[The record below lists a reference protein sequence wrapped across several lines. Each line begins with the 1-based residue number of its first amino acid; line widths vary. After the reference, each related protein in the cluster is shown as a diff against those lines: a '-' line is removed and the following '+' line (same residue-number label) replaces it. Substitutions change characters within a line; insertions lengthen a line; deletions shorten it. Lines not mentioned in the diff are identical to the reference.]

1 MKKKSSKVERTDP
14 NLTGQPMVTNQNQPK
29 VIPPE
34 MMTTAFQ
41 YSKIKVSEN
50 PNKELQ
56 LSSGALIQKRVD
68 TVSGSVGINKYYV
81 LLQSENGLYLTF
93 KSESEGNKINSKYL
107 KMNIKHISSKKE
119 EITNLCPV
127 YARVNYS
134 SGFCCGES
142 WKIIAEPHQSFIG
155 EIKNISKNGCEI
167 YDDRGELCK
176 IKNFVILRNDKLVG
190 TINKKMMSIDDETPP
205 AETYELSFPSDAN
218 NDSKI
223 ILIFATMLIDLKNLI
238 K

>member
-1 MKKKSSKVERTDP
+1 MMK
-14 NLTGQPMVTNQNQPK
+14 
-29 VIPPE
+29 
-34 MMTTAFQ
+34 TTIQ
-41 YSKIKVSEN
+41 YSKTNVSEN
-50 PNKELQ
+50 PNEELQ
-56 LSSGALIQKRVD
+56 LSSGALIQKRID
-68 TVSGSVGINKYYV
+68 TVSGSVAINKYYV
-81 LLQSENGLYLTF
+81 LFQSANNGLKLTF

-167 YDDRGELCK
+167 YDDRGELYK
-176 IKNFVILRNDKLVG
+176 IENFVILRNDKLVG